1 MNLVLKDASWWEESI
16 DTHYVPIWW
25 KQKGQKC
32 KKLVFEKFQKILKN
46 HKKIPEAST
55 WSQKMRINE
64 RNRLVCNMYH
74 ISPYVY
80 DFGGKNLFWPPK
92 RGKFLHKIA
101 FFSKLAR

>member
-32 KKLVFEKFQKILKN
+32 KKLFFEKFQKILKN
-46 HKKIPEAST
+46 HKKIPEASI

-92 RGKFLHKIA
+92 RGKNWHKN
-101 FFSKLAR
+101 